1 MRMITNQEIWI
12 LPKKDS
18 KNQKKRIGIKETL
31 AGADTLLMEKQLKEQ
46 IEAPMVRLSYAYAMD
61 VVQAKLKM
69 INADL
74 TEQFDRQVIRS
85 MTGRI
90 KQTDSI
96 AKKLMRKGREVT
108 FQAAVDLS
116 LLASSAA
123 SDVYKR
129 QTLNDIAGIRVVCF
143 FCDDIYRVAD
153 YVKKQKDITLLK
165 EKDYVKNPKKSG
177 YQSIHLI
184 VGIPVTY
191 LEKTKEIRVE
201 IQIRSFAMDYWA
213 ELDNQMCYKK
223 NAGQIENVERA
234 TKDYSDVIAKV
245 DNQMLELRRQIEKK

>member
-1 MRMITNQEIWI
+1 M
-12 LPKKDS
+12 PKKDS

-74 TEQFDRQVIRS
+74 TEQFGRQVIRT

-108 FQAAVDLS
+108 FQAAVT
-116 LLASSAA
+116 
-123 SDVYKR
+123 
-129 QTLNDIAGIRVVCF
+129 TLNDIAGIRVVCF

-153 YVKKQKDITLLK
+153 YIKKQKDITLIK

-184 VGIPVTY
+184 VEVPVTY
-191 LEKTKEIRVE
+191 LEKT
-201 IQIRSFAMDYWA
+201 MDYWA

-223 NAGQIENVERA
+223 SAGQIENVERE

-245 DNQMLELRRQIEKK
+245 DNQMLELRRQIEKM

>member
-1 MRMITNQEIWI
+1 M
-12 LPKKDS
+12 PKKDS
-18 KNQKKRIGIKETL
+18 KNQKKSIGIKETL
-31 AGADTLLMEKQLKEQ
+31 AGADTSLMEKQLKEQ
-46 IEAPMVRLSYAYAMD
+46 IEAPMVRLSYTYAMD

-108 FQAAVDLS
+108 FQAAVT
-116 LLASSAA
+116 
-123 SDVYKR
+123 
-129 QTLNDIAGIRVVCF
+129 TLNNIAGIRV

-153 YVKKQKDITLLK
+153 YIKKQKDITLLK

>member
-1 MRMITNQEIWI
+1 M
-12 LPKKDS
+12 PKKDS

-74 TEQFDRQVIRS
+74 TEQFGRQVIRT

-108 FQAAVDLS
+108 FQAAVD
-116 LLASSAA
+116 
-123 SDVYKR
+123 
-129 QTLNDIAGIRVVCF
+129 TLNDIAGIRVVCF

-153 YVKKQKDITLLK
+153 YVK
-165 EKDYVKNPKKSG
+165 NPKKSG

-184 VGIPVTY
+184 VGVPVTY

-245 DNQMLELRRQIEKK
+245 DNQMLELRRQIENM

>member
-1 MRMITNQEIWI
+1 M
-12 LPKKDS
+12 PKKDS

-74 TEQFDRQVIRS
+74 TEQFGRQVIRT

-108 FQAAVDLS
+108 FQAAVD
-116 LLASSAA
+116 
-123 SDVYKR
+123 
-129 QTLNDIAGIRVVCF
+129 TLNDIAGIRVVCF

-153 YVKKQKDITLLK
+153 YVKKAEGHHAAQRKGLCEKSQKERLPEYPSDRGCSGHLSGKNKGNKGGDTDPFFCHGLL
-165 EKDYVKNPKKSG
+165 G
-177 YQSIHLI
+177 
-184 VGIPVTY
+184 
-191 LEKTKEIRVE
+191 
-201 IQIRSFAMDYWA
+201 
-213 ELDNQMCYKK
+213 
-223 NAGQIENVERA
+223 RA
-234 TKDYSDVIAKV
+234 
-245 DNQMLELRRQIEKK
+245 

>member
-1 MRMITNQEIWI
+1 
-12 LPKKDS
+12 
-18 KNQKKRIGIKETL
+18 
-31 AGADTLLMEKQLKEQ
+31 
-46 IEAPMVRLSYAYAMD
+46 MD

-74 TEQFDRQVIRS
+74 TEQFGRQVIRT

-108 FQAAVDLS
+108 FQAAVD
-116 LLASSAA
+116 
-123 SDVYKR
+123 
-129 QTLNDIAGIRVVCF
+129 TLNDIAGIRVVCF

-184 VGIPVTY
+184 VGVPVTY

-245 DNQMLELRRQIEKK
+245 DNQMLELRRQIENM

>member
-1 MRMITNQEIWI
+1 MQ
-12 LPKKDS
+12 KKDS

-116 LLASSAA
+116 L
-123 SDVYKR
+123 
-129 QTLNDIAGIRVVCF
+129 
-143 FCDDIYRVAD
+143 
-153 YVKKQKDITLLK
+153 
-165 EKDYVKNPKKSG
+165 
-177 YQSIHLI
+177 IHI
-184 VGIPVTY
+184 
-191 LEKTKEIRVE
+191 
-201 IQIRSFAMDYWA
+201 
-213 ELDNQMCYKK
+213 
-223 NAGQIENVERA
+223 
-234 TKDYSDVIAKV
+234 
-245 DNQMLELRRQIEKK
+245 